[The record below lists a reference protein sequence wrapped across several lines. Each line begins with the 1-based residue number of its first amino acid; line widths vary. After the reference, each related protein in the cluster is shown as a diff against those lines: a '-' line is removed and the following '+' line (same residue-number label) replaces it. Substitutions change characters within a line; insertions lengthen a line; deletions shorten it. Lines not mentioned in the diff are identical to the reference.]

1 MMPKPY
7 FFIILLV
14 VLSGSALTGCNRSGN
29 AEAEQEQQAA
39 PAKVS
44 IYTVQQQDIHLIEN
58 LPARVQAYRISEIRP
73 QVGGIIEKVLFTQG
87 SEVKAGQPLFKINS
101 EILQADVNSNQAL
114 LAKAQAEVV
123 RLKTQQE
130 RYRQLL
136 PSNAISKQEF
146 NNTEAAYQQA
156 LAEVAQTK
164 AALARQNLNLRYAT
178 VRAPISGQ
186 IGKLLVTEGALV
198 STSDTNPMALVH
210 QLDKVYVDVKQS
222 ISKYE
227 QLQDR
232 LSDGSLLQRGGAEVS
247 ISNSQGKLYPVTGK
261 ILFSDTSVDPN
272 TGDVTIRVEVNNPQR
287 KLLPGMYV
295 RVGLNRASQPNAL
308 LVPEQAVQRDISGQA
323 QLLIVKANQTAE
335 TRPVSLGQLYKG
347 FYVVNSG
354 IKAGEKVI
362 VEGHAGHVP
371 DAGGVLGHAQEK
383 LVVLD
388 AVVSRVKTT
397 RCPRNAGAN
406 AQRMNS
412 TTQYNRLSRQEKH
425 RILFCTQQMHY
436 IYLRCI

>member
-29 AEAEQEQQAA
+29 AEAEQAQQAA

-222 ISKYE
+222 ISEYE

-232 LSDGSLLQRGGAEVS
+232 LNDGSLLQRGGADVS

-323 QLLIVKANQTAE
+323 QLMIVKANQTAE

-362 VEGHAGHVP
+362 VEGHDRIQQP
-371 DAGGVLGHAQEK
+371 EQPLKITQWKSQYTTDAGGTQTQNKGSAQSTAGQSSPNTGEK
-383 LVVLD
+383 L
-388 AVVSRVKTT
+388 
-397 RCPRNAGAN
+397 
-406 AQRMNS
+406 
-412 TTQYNRLSRQEKH
+412 
-425 RILFCTQQMHY
+425 
-436 IYLRCI
+436 

>member
-29 AEAEQEQQAA
+29 AEAEQAQQAA

-222 ISKYE
+222 ISEYE

-232 LSDGSLLQRGGAEVS
+232 LNDGSLLQRGGAEVS

-362 VEGHAGHVP
+362 VEGHDRIQQPEQPLKITQWKSQYTTDVGTLQTQNKGSDQSTAGQSSP
-371 DAGGVLGHAQEK
+371 NTGEK
-383 LVVLD
+383 L
-388 AVVSRVKTT
+388 
-397 RCPRNAGAN
+397 
-406 AQRMNS
+406 
-412 TTQYNRLSRQEKH
+412 
-425 RILFCTQQMHY
+425 
-436 IYLRCI
+436 

>member
-29 AEAEQEQQAA
+29 AEAEQAQQAA

-198 STSDTNPMALVH
+198 SISDTNPMALVH

-222 ISKYE
+222 ISEYE

-362 VEGHAGHVP
+362 VEGHDRIQQPEQPLKITQWKSQYTTDVGTLQTQNKGSDQSTAGQSSP
-371 DAGGVLGHAQEK
+371 NTGEK
-383 LVVLD
+383 L
-388 AVVSRVKTT
+388 
-397 RCPRNAGAN
+397 
-406 AQRMNS
+406 
-412 TTQYNRLSRQEKH
+412 
-425 RILFCTQQMHY
+425 
-436 IYLRCI
+436 

>member
-29 AEAEQEQQAA
+29 AEAEQAQQAA

-114 LAKAQAEVV
+114 LVKAQAEVV

-222 ISKYE
+222 ISEYE

-232 LSDGSLLQRGGAEVS
+232 LNDGSLLQRGGAEVS

-323 QLLIVKANQTAE
+323 QLMIVKANQTAE

-362 VEGHAGHVP
+362 VEGHDRIQQPEQPLKITQWKSQYITDV
-371 DAGGVLGHAQEK
+371 GGTQAQNKGSDQSTASQSSPNTGEK
-383 LVVLD
+383 L
-388 AVVSRVKTT
+388 
-397 RCPRNAGAN
+397 
-406 AQRMNS
+406 
-412 TTQYNRLSRQEKH
+412 
-425 RILFCTQQMHY
+425 
-436 IYLRCI
+436 

>member
-29 AEAEQEQQAA
+29 AEAEQAQQAA

-222 ISKYE
+222 ISEYE

-232 LSDGSLLQRGGAEVS
+232 LNDGSLLQRGGAEVS

-323 QLLIVKANQTAE
+323 QLMIVKANQTAE

-362 VEGHAGHVP
+362 VEGHDRIQQPEQPLKITQWKSQYITDVRGTQ
-371 DAGGVLGHAQEK
+371 AQNKGSAQSTASQSSPNTGEK
-383 LVVLD
+383 L
-388 AVVSRVKTT
+388 
-397 RCPRNAGAN
+397 
-406 AQRMNS
+406 
-412 TTQYNRLSRQEKH
+412 
-425 RILFCTQQMHY
+425 
-436 IYLRCI
+436 

>member
-29 AEAEQEQQAA
+29 AEAEQAQQAA

-101 EILQADVNSNQAL
+101 ETLQADVNSNQAL

-222 ISKYE
+222 ISEYE

-232 LSDGSLLQRGGAEVS
+232 LNDGSLLQRGGAEVS

-362 VEGHAGHVP
+362 VEGHDRIQQPEQPLKITQWKSQYTTDVGTLQTQNKGSDQSTAGQSSP
-371 DAGGVLGHAQEK
+371 NIGEK
-383 LVVLD
+383 L
-388 AVVSRVKTT
+388 
-397 RCPRNAGAN
+397 
-406 AQRMNS
+406 
-412 TTQYNRLSRQEKH
+412 
-425 RILFCTQQMHY
+425 
-436 IYLRCI
+436 

>member
-1 MMPKPY
+1 MPKHY
-7 FFIILLV
+7 FYTILF
-14 VLSGSALTGCNRSGN
+14 VLLSSSILTGCNKSEN
-29 AEAEQEQQAA
+29 TETEQAQQSA

-44 IYTVQQQDIHLIEN
+44 IYSVQQQDINLIEN

-87 SEVKAGQPLFKINS
+87 GEVKVGQPLFKINS
-101 EILQADVNSNQAL
+101 EVFQADVNSSRAL
-114 LAKAQAEVV
+114 LAKAEAEVT
-123 RLKTQQE
+123 RLKTQLE

-136 PSNAISKQEF
+136 PSHAISKQEF
-146 NNTEAAYQQA
+146 NNTEAAYKQA
-156 LAEVAQTK
+156 LAEVSQTQ
-164 AALARQNLNLRYAT
+164 AALARQNLNLQYAT

-198 STSDTNPMALVH
+198 SASDTNPMAVVH

-222 ISKYE
+222 VSEYE
-227 QLQDR
+227 QLQDS
-232 LSDGSLLQRGGAEVS
+232 LNDGSLLKRGGSEVS
-247 ISNSQGKLYPVTGK
+247 ILNSQGKLYPVTGK

-323 QLLIVKANQTAE
+323 QLMIVKKNQTAE
-335 TRPVSLGQLYKG
+335 TRPVSLGQLYNG
-347 FYVVNSG
+347 FYVITNG

-362 VEGHAGHVP
+362 VEGHDRIQQP
-371 DAGGVLGHAQEK
+371 EQPL
-383 LVVLD
+383 
-388 AVVSRVKTT
+388 KTT
-397 RCPRNAGAN
+397 VWKSP
-406 AQRMNS
+406 QS
-412 TTQYNRLSRQEKH
+412 TETKTVSQTENKDSPKDTAVQSSPDTGEK
-425 RILFCTQQMHY
+425 
-436 IYLRCI
+436 

>member
-29 AEAEQEQQAA
+29 AEAEQAQQAA

-198 STSDTNPMALVH
+198 SSSDTNPMALVH

-222 ISKYE
+222 ISEYE

-323 QLLIVKANQTAE
+323 QLMIVKANQTAE

-362 VEGHAGHVP
+362 VEGYDRIQQPEQPLKITQWKSQYTTDVGTLQTQNKGSDQSTAGQSSP
-371 DAGGVLGHAQEK
+371 NTGEK
-383 LVVLD
+383 L
-388 AVVSRVKTT
+388 
-397 RCPRNAGAN
+397 
-406 AQRMNS
+406 
-412 TTQYNRLSRQEKH
+412 
-425 RILFCTQQMHY
+425 
-436 IYLRCI
+436 

>member
-7 FFIILLV
+7 FFIILLF

-29 AEAEQEQQAA
+29 TEAEQAQQVA

-44 IYTVQQQDIHLIEN
+44 IYTVQQQNIHLIEN
-58 LPARVQAYRISEIRP
+58 LPARVQAFRISEIRP

-198 STSDTNPMALVH
+198 SSSDTNPMALVH

-222 ISKYE
+222 ISEYE

-323 QLLIVKANQTAE
+323 QLMIVKANQTAE

-362 VEGHAGHVP
+362 VEGHDRIQQPEQPLKITQWKSQYTTDVGTLQTQNKGSDQSTAGQSSP
-371 DAGGVLGHAQEK
+371 NTGEK
-383 LVVLD
+383 L
-388 AVVSRVKTT
+388 
-397 RCPRNAGAN
+397 
-406 AQRMNS
+406 
-412 TTQYNRLSRQEKH
+412 
-425 RILFCTQQMHY
+425 
-436 IYLRCI
+436 

>member
-29 AEAEQEQQAA
+29 AEAEQAQQAA

-222 ISKYE
+222 ISEYE

-232 LSDGSLLQRGGAEVS
+232 LNDGSLLQRGGADVS

-323 QLLIVKANQTAE
+323 QLMIVKANQTAE
-335 TRPVSLGQLYKG
+335 TRLVSLGQLYKG

-362 VEGHAGHVP
+362 VEGHDRIQQPEQPLKITQWKSQYSTDVGTLQTQNKGSDQSTAGQSSP
-371 DAGGVLGHAQEK
+371 NTGEK
-383 LVVLD
+383 L
-388 AVVSRVKTT
+388 
-397 RCPRNAGAN
+397 
-406 AQRMNS
+406 
-412 TTQYNRLSRQEKH
+412 
-425 RILFCTQQMHY
+425 
-436 IYLRCI
+436 

>member
-29 AEAEQEQQAA
+29 AEAEQAQQAA

-156 LAEVAQTK
+156 LAEAAQTK

-178 VRAPISGQ
+178 VRAPITGQ

-222 ISKYE
+222 ISEYE

-232 LSDGSLLQRGGAEVS
+232 LNDGSLLQRGGAEVS

-323 QLLIVKANQTAE
+323 QLMIVKANQTAE

-362 VEGHAGHVP
+362 VEGHDRIQQPEQPLKITQWKSQYSTDVGTLQTQNKGSDQSTAGQSSP
-371 DAGGVLGHAQEK
+371 NTGEK
-383 LVVLD
+383 L
-388 AVVSRVKTT
+388 
-397 RCPRNAGAN
+397 
-406 AQRMNS
+406 
-412 TTQYNRLSRQEKH
+412 
-425 RILFCTQQMHY
+425 
-436 IYLRCI
+436 

>member
-1 MMPKPY
+1 MPKPY

-29 AEAEQEQQAA
+29 AEAEQVQQAA

-222 ISKYE
+222 ISEYE

-232 LSDGSLLQRGGAEVS
+232 LNDGSLLQRGGAEVS

-323 QLLIVKANQTAE
+323 QLMIVKANQTAE

-362 VEGHAGHVP
+362 VEGHDRIQQPEQPLKITQWKSQYITDV
-371 DAGGVLGHAQEK
+371 GGTQAQNKGSDQSTASQSSPNTGEK
-383 LVVLD
+383 L
-388 AVVSRVKTT
+388 
-397 RCPRNAGAN
+397 
-406 AQRMNS
+406 
-412 TTQYNRLSRQEKH
+412 
-425 RILFCTQQMHY
+425 
-436 IYLRCI
+436 

>member
-29 AEAEQEQQAA
+29 AEAEQAQQAA

-222 ISKYE
+222 ISEYE

-232 LSDGSLLQRGGAEVS
+232 LNDGSLLQRGGADVS

-323 QLLIVKANQTAE
+323 QLMIVKANQTAE

-362 VEGHAGHVP
+362 VEGHDRIQQPEQPLKITQWKSQYSTDVGTLQTQNKGSDQSTAGQSSP
-371 DAGGVLGHAQEK
+371 NTGEK
-383 LVVLD
+383 L
-388 AVVSRVKTT
+388 
-397 RCPRNAGAN
+397 
-406 AQRMNS
+406 
-412 TTQYNRLSRQEKH
+412 
-425 RILFCTQQMHY
+425 
-436 IYLRCI
+436 

>member
-29 AEAEQEQQAA
+29 AEAEQVQQAA

-222 ISKYE
+222 ISEYE

-232 LSDGSLLQRGGAEVS
+232 LNDGSLLQRGGAEVS

-323 QLLIVKANQTAE
+323 QLMIVKANQTAE

-362 VEGHAGHVP
+362 VEGHDRIQQPEQPLKITQWKSQYITDV
-371 DAGGVLGHAQEK
+371 GGTQAQNKGSDQSTASQSSPNTGEK
-383 LVVLD
+383 L
-388 AVVSRVKTT
+388 
-397 RCPRNAGAN
+397 
-406 AQRMNS
+406 
-412 TTQYNRLSRQEKH
+412 
-425 RILFCTQQMHY
+425 
-436 IYLRCI
+436 

>member
-14 VLSGSALTGCNRSGN
+14 VLSGSVLTGCNRSGN
-29 AEAEQEQQAA
+29 AESEQAQQAA

-44 IYTVQQQDIHLIEN
+44 IYTIQQQDIHLIEN

-222 ISKYE
+222 ISEYE

-323 QLLIVKANQTAE
+323 QLMIVKANQTAE

-362 VEGHAGHVP
+362 VEGHDRIQQPEQPLKITQWKSQYITDVGTLQTQNKGNDQSTASQSSPNTG
-371 DAGGVLGHAQEK
+371 EK
-383 LVVLD
+383 L
-388 AVVSRVKTT
+388 
-397 RCPRNAGAN
+397 
-406 AQRMNS
+406 
-412 TTQYNRLSRQEKH
+412 
-425 RILFCTQQMHY
+425 
-436 IYLRCI
+436 

>member
-1 MMPKPY
+1 MPKHY
-7 FFIILLV
+7 FYTILFAI
-14 VLSGSALTGCNRSGN
+14 LSSSILTGCNKSEN
-29 AEAEQEQQAA
+29 TETEQAQQST

-44 IYTVQQQDIHLIEN
+44 IYSIQQQDINLIEN

-101 EILQADVNSNQAL
+101 EIFQADVNSSRAL
-114 LAKAQAEVV
+114 LAKAEAEVI
-123 RLKTQQE
+123 RLKTQLE

-146 NNTEAAYQQA
+146 NNTEAAYKQA
-156 LAEVAQTK
+156 LAEVSQTQ
-164 AALARQNLNLRYAT
+164 AALARQNLNLQYAT

-198 STSDTNPMALVH
+198 SASDTNPMAVVH

-222 ISKYE
+222 VSEYE
-227 QLQDR
+227 QLQDS
-232 LSDGSLLQRGGAEVS
+232 LNDGSLLKRGGSDVS
-247 ISNSQGKLYPVTGK
+247 ILNSQGKLYPVTGK

-323 QLLIVKANQTAE
+323 QLMIVKQNQTAE
-335 TRPVSLGQLYKG
+335 TRPVSLGQLYNG
-347 FYVVNSG
+347 FYVITRG

-362 VEGHAGHVP
+362 VEGHDRIQQP
-371 DAGGVLGHAQEK
+371 EQPL
-383 LVVLD
+383 
-388 AVVSRVKTT
+388 KTT
-397 RCPRNAGAN
+397 VWKSP
-406 AQRMNS
+406 QS
-412 TTQYNRLSRQEKH
+412 TETKTVSQAENKDSHKDTAVQSSPVSGEK
-425 RILFCTQQMHY
+425 
-436 IYLRCI
+436 

>member
-29 AEAEQEQQAA
+29 AEAEQAQQAA

-101 EILQADVNSNQAL
+101 ETLQADVNSNQAL

-222 ISKYE
+222 ISEYE

-232 LSDGSLLQRGGAEVS
+232 LNDGSLLQRGGAEVS

-287 KLLPGMYV
+287 KLLPEMYV

-323 QLLIVKANQTAE
+323 QLMIVKANQTAE

-362 VEGHAGHVP
+362 VEGHDRIQQPEQPLKITQWKSQYITDV
-371 DAGGVLGHAQEK
+371 GGTQAQNKGSDQSTASQSSPNTGEK
-383 LVVLD
+383 L
-388 AVVSRVKTT
+388 
-397 RCPRNAGAN
+397 
-406 AQRMNS
+406 
-412 TTQYNRLSRQEKH
+412 
-425 RILFCTQQMHY
+425 
-436 IYLRCI
+436 

>member
-29 AEAEQEQQAA
+29 AEAEQAQQAA

-222 ISKYE
+222 ISEYE

-232 LSDGSLLQRGGAEVS
+232 LNDGSLLQRGGAEVS

-323 QLLIVKANQTAE
+323 QLMIVKANQTAE

-362 VEGHAGHVP
+362 VEGHDRIQQPEQPLKITQWKSQYSTDVGTLQTQNKGSDQSTAGQSSP
-371 DAGGVLGHAQEK
+371 NTGEK
-383 LVVLD
+383 L
-388 AVVSRVKTT
+388 
-397 RCPRNAGAN
+397 
-406 AQRMNS
+406 
-412 TTQYNRLSRQEKH
+412 
-425 RILFCTQQMHY
+425 
-436 IYLRCI
+436 

>member
-14 VLSGSALTGCNRSGN
+14 ILSGSALTGCNRSGN
-29 AEAEQEQQAA
+29 AEAEQAQQAA

-222 ISKYE
+222 ISEYE

-232 LSDGSLLQRGGAEVS
+232 LNDGSLLQRGGVEVS

-362 VEGHAGHVP
+362 VEGHDRIQQPEQPLKITQWKSQYTTDVGTLQTQNKGSDQSTAGQSSP
-371 DAGGVLGHAQEK
+371 NTGEK
-383 LVVLD
+383 L
-388 AVVSRVKTT
+388 
-397 RCPRNAGAN
+397 
-406 AQRMNS
+406 
-412 TTQYNRLSRQEKH
+412 
-425 RILFCTQQMHY
+425 
-436 IYLRCI
+436 

>member
-1 MMPKPY
+1 MPKPY

-29 AEAEQEQQAA
+29 AEAEQAQQAA

-101 EILQADVNSNQAL
+101 ETLQADVNSNQAL

-222 ISKYE
+222 ISEYE

-232 LSDGSLLQRGGAEVS
+232 LNDGSLLQRGGAEVS

-362 VEGHAGHVP
+362 VEGHDRIQQPEQPLKITQWKSQYTTDVGTLQTQNKGSDQSTAGQSSP
-371 DAGGVLGHAQEK
+371 NIGEK
-383 LVVLD
+383 L
-388 AVVSRVKTT
+388 
-397 RCPRNAGAN
+397 
-406 AQRMNS
+406 
-412 TTQYNRLSRQEKH
+412 
-425 RILFCTQQMHY
+425 
-436 IYLRCI
+436 

>member
-1 MMPKPY
+1 MPKPY

-29 AEAEQEQQAA
+29 AEAEQAQQAA

-123 RLKTQQE
+123 RLKIQQE

-222 ISKYE
+222 ISEYE

-232 LSDGSLLQRGGAEVS
+232 LNDGSLLQRGGADVS

-323 QLLIVKANQTAE
+323 QLMIVKANQTAE

-362 VEGHAGHVP
+362 VEGHDRIQQPEQPLKITQWKSQYSTDVGTLQTQNKGSDQSTAGQSSP
-371 DAGGVLGHAQEK
+371 NTGEK
-383 LVVLD
+383 L
-388 AVVSRVKTT
+388 
-397 RCPRNAGAN
+397 
-406 AQRMNS
+406 
-412 TTQYNRLSRQEKH
+412 
-425 RILFCTQQMHY
+425 
-436 IYLRCI
+436 

>member
-29 AEAEQEQQAA
+29 AEAEQAQQAA

-222 ISKYE
+222 ISEYE

-362 VEGHAGHVP
+362 VEGYDRIQQPEQPLKITQWKSQYTTDVGTLQTQNKGSDQSTAGQSSP
-371 DAGGVLGHAQEK
+371 NTGEK
-383 LVVLD
+383 L
-388 AVVSRVKTT
+388 
-397 RCPRNAGAN
+397 
-406 AQRMNS
+406 
-412 TTQYNRLSRQEKH
+412 
-425 RILFCTQQMHY
+425 
-436 IYLRCI
+436 

>member
-14 VLSGSALTGCNRSGN
+14 VLSGSVLTGCNRSGN
-29 AEAEQEQQAA
+29 AESEQAQQAA

-222 ISKYE
+222 ISEYE

-323 QLLIVKANQTAE
+323 QLMIVKANQTAE

-362 VEGHAGHVP
+362 VEGHDRIQQPEQPLKITQWKSQYITDVGTLQTQNKGNDQSTASQSSPNTG
-371 DAGGVLGHAQEK
+371 EK
-383 LVVLD
+383 L
-388 AVVSRVKTT
+388 
-397 RCPRNAGAN
+397 
-406 AQRMNS
+406 
-412 TTQYNRLSRQEKH
+412 
-425 RILFCTQQMHY
+425 
-436 IYLRCI
+436 

>member
-1 MMPKPY
+1 M
-7 FFIILLV
+7 
-14 VLSGSALTGCNRSGN
+14 
-29 AEAEQEQQAA
+29 
-39 PAKVS
+39 
-44 IYTVQQQDIHLIEN
+44 
-58 LPARVQAYRISEIRP
+58 
-73 QVGGIIEKVLFTQG
+73 
-87 SEVKAGQPLFKINS
+87 
-101 EILQADVNSNQAL
+101 
-114 LAKAQAEVV
+114 
-123 RLKTQQE
+123 
-130 RYRQLL
+130 
-136 PSNAISKQEF
+136 
-146 NNTEAAYQQA
+146 
-156 LAEVAQTK
+156 AEVAQTK

-222 ISKYE
+222 ISEYE

-362 VEGHAGHVP
+362 VEGYDRIQQPEQPLKITQWKSQYTTDVGTLQTQNKGSDQSTAGQSSP
-371 DAGGVLGHAQEK
+371 NTGEK
-383 LVVLD
+383 L
-388 AVVSRVKTT
+388 
-397 RCPRNAGAN
+397 
-406 AQRMNS
+406 
-412 TTQYNRLSRQEKH
+412 
-425 RILFCTQQMHY
+425 
-436 IYLRCI
+436 

>member
-1 MMPKPY
+1 MMHKHY
-7 FFIILLV
+7 FYTILLV
-14 VLSGSALTGCNRSGN
+14 ILSGVTLTACNKSEN
-29 AEAEQEQQAA
+29 SEAEQAQQTA

-44 IYTVQQQDIHLIEN
+44 IYSVQQQNINLIEN

-87 SEVKAGQPLFKINS
+87 SEVKVGQPLFKINS
-101 EILQADVNSNQAL
+101 EIFQADVNSSRAL
-114 LAKAQAEVV
+114 LAKAEAEVT
-123 RLKTQQE
+123 RLKTQLE

-146 NNTEAAYQQA
+146 NNTEAAYKQA
-156 LAEVAQTK
+156 LAEVSQTQ
-164 AALARQNLNLRYAT
+164 AALARQNLNLQYAT

-198 STSDTNPMALVH
+198 SASDTNPMAVVH

-222 ISKYE
+222 VSEYE
-227 QLQDR
+227 QLQDN
-232 LSDGSLLQRGGAEVS
+232 LNDGSLLNRGGSDVS
-247 ISNSQGKLYPVTGK
+247 ILNSQGKLYPVTGK

-323 QLLIVKANQTAE
+323 QLMIVKQNQTAE
-335 TRPVSLGQLYKG
+335 TRPVSLGQLYNG
-347 FYVVNSG
+347 FYVITSG

-362 VEGHAGHVP
+362 VEGHDRIQQPEQPLKMTVWKSPQSTETKTVSQTENKDSPKDTAVQSSP
-371 DAGGVLGHAQEK
+371 DTGEK
-383 LVVLD
+383 L
-388 AVVSRVKTT
+388 
-397 RCPRNAGAN
+397 
-406 AQRMNS
+406 
-412 TTQYNRLSRQEKH
+412 
-425 RILFCTQQMHY
+425 
-436 IYLRCI
+436 

>member
-29 AEAEQEQQAA
+29 AEAEQAQQAA
-39 PAKVS
+39 PAKIS

-222 ISKYE
+222 ISEYE

-232 LSDGSLLQRGGAEVS
+232 LNDGSLLQRGGAEVS

-323 QLLIVKANQTAE
+323 QLMIVKANQTAE

-362 VEGHAGHVP
+362 VEGHDRIQQPEQPLKITQWKSQYTTDVGTLQTQNKGSDQSTAGQSSP
-371 DAGGVLGHAQEK
+371 NTGEK
-383 LVVLD
+383 L
-388 AVVSRVKTT
+388 
-397 RCPRNAGAN
+397 
-406 AQRMNS
+406 
-412 TTQYNRLSRQEKH
+412 
-425 RILFCTQQMHY
+425 
-436 IYLRCI
+436 

>member
-7 FFIILLV
+7 FFIILLFF
-14 VLSGSALTGCNRSGN
+14 LSGSALTGCNRSGN
-29 AEAEQEQQAA
+29 TEAEQAQQVA

-44 IYTVQQQDIHLIEN
+44 IYTVQQQNIHLIEN
-58 LPARVQAYRISEIRP
+58 LPARVQAFRISEIRP

-198 STSDTNPMALVH
+198 SSSDTNPMALVH

-222 ISKYE
+222 ISEYE

-323 QLLIVKANQTAE
+323 QLMIVKVNQTAE

-362 VEGHAGHVP
+362 VEGHDRIQQPEQPLKITQWKSQYTTDVGTLQTQNKGSDQSTAGQSSP
-371 DAGGVLGHAQEK
+371 NTGEK
-383 LVVLD
+383 L
-388 AVVSRVKTT
+388 
-397 RCPRNAGAN
+397 
-406 AQRMNS
+406 
-412 TTQYNRLSRQEKH
+412 
-425 RILFCTQQMHY
+425 
-436 IYLRCI
+436 

>member
-29 AEAEQEQQAA
+29 AEAEQAQQAA

-222 ISKYE
+222 ISEYE

-232 LSDGSLLQRGGAEVS
+232 LNDGSLLQRGGAEVS

-323 QLLIVKANQTAE
+323 QLMIVKANQTAE

-362 VEGHAGHVP
+362 VEGHDRIQKPEQPLKITQWKSQYSTDVGTLQTQNKGSDQSTAGQSSP
-371 DAGGVLGHAQEK
+371 NTGEK
-383 LVVLD
+383 L
-388 AVVSRVKTT
+388 
-397 RCPRNAGAN
+397 
-406 AQRMNS
+406 
-412 TTQYNRLSRQEKH
+412 
-425 RILFCTQQMHY
+425 
-436 IYLRCI
+436 

>member
-29 AEAEQEQQAA
+29 AEAEQAQQAA

-222 ISKYE
+222 ISEYE

-232 LSDGSLLQRGGAEVS
+232 LNDGSLLQRGGAEVS

-323 QLLIVKANQTAE
+323 QLMIVKANQTAE

-362 VEGHAGHVP
+362 VEGHDRIQQPEQPLKITQWKSQYITDV
-371 DAGGVLGHAQEK
+371 GGTQAQNKGSAQSTASLSSPNTGEK
-383 LVVLD
+383 L
-388 AVVSRVKTT
+388 
-397 RCPRNAGAN
+397 
-406 AQRMNS
+406 
-412 TTQYNRLSRQEKH
+412 
-425 RILFCTQQMHY
+425 
-436 IYLRCI
+436 

>member
-29 AEAEQEQQAA
+29 TEAEQAQQAA

-222 ISKYE
+222 ISEYE

-232 LSDGSLLQRGGAEVS
+232 LNNGSLLQRGGADVS

-323 QLLIVKANQTAE
+323 QLMIVKANQTAE

-362 VEGHAGHVP
+362 VEGHDRIQQPEQPLKITQWKSQYTTDVGTLQTQNKGSDQSTAGQSSP
-371 DAGGVLGHAQEK
+371 NTGEK
-383 LVVLD
+383 L
-388 AVVSRVKTT
+388 
-397 RCPRNAGAN
+397 
-406 AQRMNS
+406 
-412 TTQYNRLSRQEKH
+412 
-425 RILFCTQQMHY
+425 
-436 IYLRCI
+436 

>member
-29 AEAEQEQQAA
+29 AEAEQAQQTA

-198 STSDTNPMALVH
+198 STTDTNPMALVH

-222 ISKYE
+222 ISEYE

-323 QLLIVKANQTAE
+323 QLMIVKANQTAE

-362 VEGHAGHVP
+362 VEGHDRIQQPEQPLKITQWKSQYTTDVGTLQTQNKGSDQSTAGQSSP
-371 DAGGVLGHAQEK
+371 NTGEK
-383 LVVLD
+383 L
-388 AVVSRVKTT
+388 
-397 RCPRNAGAN
+397 
-406 AQRMNS
+406 
-412 TTQYNRLSRQEKH
+412 
-425 RILFCTQQMHY
+425 
-436 IYLRCI
+436 

>member
-1 MMPKPY
+1 MPKPY

-29 AEAEQEQQAA
+29 AEAEQAQQAA

-178 VRAPISGQ
+178 VRAPITGQ

-222 ISKYE
+222 ISEYE

-232 LSDGSLLQRGGAEVS
+232 LNDGSLLQRGGADVS

-323 QLLIVKANQTAE
+323 QLMIVKANQTAE

-362 VEGHAGHVP
+362 VEGHDRIQQPEQPLKITQWKSQYSTDVGTLQTQNKGSDQSTAGQSSP
-371 DAGGVLGHAQEK
+371 NTGEK
-383 LVVLD
+383 L
-388 AVVSRVKTT
+388 
-397 RCPRNAGAN
+397 
-406 AQRMNS
+406 
-412 TTQYNRLSRQEKH
+412 
-425 RILFCTQQMHY
+425 
-436 IYLRCI
+436 

>member
-29 AEAEQEQQAA
+29 AEAEQAQQAA

-101 EILQADVNSNQAL
+101 EILQADVNSNQTL
-114 LAKAQAEVV
+114 LVKAQAEVV

-198 STSDTNPMALVH
+198 SSSDTNPMALVH

-222 ISKYE
+222 ISEYE

-323 QLLIVKANQTAE
+323 QLMIVKVNQTAE

-362 VEGHAGHVP
+362 VEGHDRIQQPEQPLKITQWKSQYTTDVGTLQTQNKGSDQSTAGQSSP
-371 DAGGVLGHAQEK
+371 NTGEK
-383 LVVLD
+383 L
-388 AVVSRVKTT
+388 
-397 RCPRNAGAN
+397 
-406 AQRMNS
+406 
-412 TTQYNRLSRQEKH
+412 
-425 RILFCTQQMHY
+425 
-436 IYLRCI
+436 

>member
-1 MMPKPY
+1 MPKPY

-29 AEAEQEQQAA
+29 AEAEQAQQAA

-222 ISKYE
+222 ISEYE

-232 LSDGSLLQRGGAEVS
+232 LNDGSLLQRGGADVS

-323 QLLIVKANQTAE
+323 QLMIVKANQTAE
-335 TRPVSLGQLYKG
+335 TRPVSLGQFYKG

-362 VEGHAGHVP
+362 VEGHDRIQQPEQPLKITQWKSQYSTDVGTLQTQNKGSDQSTAGQSSP
-371 DAGGVLGHAQEK
+371 NTGEK
-383 LVVLD
+383 L
-388 AVVSRVKTT
+388 
-397 RCPRNAGAN
+397 
-406 AQRMNS
+406 
-412 TTQYNRLSRQEKH
+412 
-425 RILFCTQQMHY
+425 
-436 IYLRCI
+436 